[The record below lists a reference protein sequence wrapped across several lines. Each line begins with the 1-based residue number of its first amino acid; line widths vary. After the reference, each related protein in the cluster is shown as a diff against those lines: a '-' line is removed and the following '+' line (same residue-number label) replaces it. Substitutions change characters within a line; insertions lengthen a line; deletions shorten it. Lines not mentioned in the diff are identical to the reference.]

1 MVITIVT
8 LKKTQE
14 MPPAPPTAP
23 SPEFALCWQQAA
35 GASQSARLLLPP
47 QMDHRIALTS
57 TSAVA
62 FNVSKRKSQDLGFGA
77 LYLLLL
83 LATLGFAAYGASKAD
98 LNNLRDAGC
107 GLFAPPSPPA
117 IGASPP
123 SPPTV
128 DFSGDLKI
136 IAESW
141 YIL

>member
-1 MVITIVT
+1 
-8 LKKTQE
+8 
-14 MPPAPPTAP
+14 
-23 SPEFALCWQQAA
+23 
-35 GASQSARLLLPP
+35 
-47 QMDHRIALTS
+47 MDHRIALTS

-98 LNNLRDAGC
+98 LNNLRDAEC
-107 GLFAPPSPPA
+107 GLFAAPSPPA
-117 IGASPP
+117 IGAAPP

>member
-1 MVITIVT
+1 M
-8 LKKTQE
+8 
-14 MPPAPPTAP
+14 
-23 SPEFALCWQQAA
+23 
-35 GASQSARLLLPP
+35 
-47 QMDHRIALTS
+47 ALTS
-57 TSAVA
+57 SSAVA

-98 LNNLRDAGC
+98 LDNLRGACRPPSRAARAASPAVSRGASGTPSAVWPFC
-107 GLFAPPSPPA
+107 APSPPV

-141 YIL
+141 YTL

>member
-1 MVITIVT
+1 M
-8 LKKTQE
+8 E
-14 MPPAPPTAP
+14 
-23 SPEFALCWQQAA
+23 
-35 GASQSARLLLPP
+35 
-47 QMDHRIALTS
+47 HRVALTS
-57 TSAVA
+57 SSAVA

-83 LATLGFAAYGASKAD
+83 LATLGFAAYGATKAD
-98 LNNLRDAGC
+98 LDNLQGAGC
-107 GLFAPPSPPA
+107 GLLAPPPPPV

-141 YIL
+141 YTL

>member
-1 MVITIVT
+1 M
-8 LKKTQE
+8 E
-14 MPPAPPTAP
+14 
-23 SPEFALCWQQAA
+23 
-35 GASQSARLLLPP
+35 
-47 QMDHRIALTS
+47 HRIALT
-57 TSAVA
+57 TSPSAFA

-98 LNNLRDAGC
+98 LDNLRGAGC
-107 GLFAPPSPPA
+107 GLFAPPSPPV

-141 YIL
+141 YTL

>member
-1 MVITIVT
+1 MKSGCNVNVN
-8 LKKTQE
+8 LAQKKSRSYHPQV
-14 MPPAPPTAP
+14 PDD
-23 SPEFALCWQQAA
+23 A
-35 GASQSARLLLPP
+35 GASCWQKPDYRIISS
-47 QMDHRIALTS
+47 QMDHRVALTS
-57 TSAVA
+57 SSAVA

-98 LNNLRDAGC
+98 LDNLRGAGC
-107 GLFAPPSPPA
+107 GLFAPPSPPV

-123 SPPTV
+123 SPPPV

-141 YIL
+141 YTL

>member
-1 MVITIVT
+1 M
-8 LKKTQE
+8 E
-14 MPPAPPTAP
+14 
-23 SPEFALCWQQAA
+23 
-35 GASQSARLLLPP
+35 
-47 QMDHRIALTS
+47 HRVALTTS
-57 TSAVA
+57 PSAVA

-83 LATLGFAAYGASKAD
+83 LATLGFAVYGASKAD
-98 LNNLRDAGC
+98 LDNLRGAGC
-107 GLFAPPSPPA
+107 GLFAPPSPPV

-141 YIL
+141 YTL